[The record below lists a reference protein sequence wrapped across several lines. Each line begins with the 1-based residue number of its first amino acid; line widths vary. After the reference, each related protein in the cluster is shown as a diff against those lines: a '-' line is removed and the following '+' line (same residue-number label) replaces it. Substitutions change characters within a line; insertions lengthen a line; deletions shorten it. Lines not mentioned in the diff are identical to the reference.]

1 MMGLSDGVYFASWLI
16 EFLVIN
22 TIFALINSIILVT
35 MVFEYIGF
43 FWIFLLMWLYGM
55 SVFSL
60 GYFFCSFM
68 DRTRIGIIFGI
79 LVYFIMYFVSL
90 VVTSVLVSKNI
101 KMLSS
106 LLPPTCLQLGLD
118 NFIYFDVIYTT
129 NIISYHLINLI
140 L

>member
-1 MMGLSDGVYFASWLI
+1 MGLSDGVYFASWLI